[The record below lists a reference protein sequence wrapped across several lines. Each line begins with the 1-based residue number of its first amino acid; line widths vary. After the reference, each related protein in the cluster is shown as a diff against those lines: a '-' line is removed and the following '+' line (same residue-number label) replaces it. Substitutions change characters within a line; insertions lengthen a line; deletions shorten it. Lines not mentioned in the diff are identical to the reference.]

1 MRITDY
7 FVSVELQNNL
17 EKMFAIWST
26 SSENSIHKMLQIE
39 SSMSVY
45 HTLCFL
51 SAAAMVIAFVN
62 SKIGKMQTTI
72 AITAGSMILSLLI
85 LIAGQNDWFHLTEIA
100 TETVTSI
107 NFEDFLLK
115 GILGFLLFA
124 GGLGIKLPNL
134 KDQKWEITVLA
145 LGATLFSTFFIGFVL
160 YGFCQVI
167 GIQFDLVYCLLFGA
181 LISPTDPIAVLAIV
195 KKLNAPKR
203 ISTQIEGE
211 SLFNDGFG
219 LVIFVTLFTIAFGT
233 EAPTVGS
240 VTLLFVQ
247 EAIGG
252 IVYGFVLGL
261 IFHYLI
267 SATDDHSMEL
277 LLTIG
282 VPTAGYAFAEYLHV
296 SGPLAMVVSGIMIGN
311 WTRFIGFSKE
321 SEDHLDH
328 FWELVDEFL
337 NGVLFLLIGMSMLLF
352 EFHKEDWIMMAISVP
367 LVLAARY
374 LSVFISYIGFKRY
387 RKYNPWS
394 IKILTWGGLRGGL
407 ALAMALSIPSGILV
421 IPEKLIDVKEIIM
434 VMTYS
439 VVVFSILI
447 QGSTITPMIEKAK
460 QAEKEMEA
468 EGSVEPQEAKASQ
481 E

>member
-1 MRITDY
+1 
-7 FVSVELQNNL
+7 
-17 EKMFAIWST
+17 
-26 SSENSIHKMLQIE
+26 
-39 SSMSVY
+39 MSVY

-160 YGFCQVI
+160 YSFCQVI

-195 KKLNAPKR
+195 KKLNAPRR

-240 VTLLFVQ
+240 VTHLFIQ

-267 SATDDHSMEL
+267 SATNDHSMEL

-367 LVLAARY
+367 LVLTARY

-394 IKILTWGGLRGGL
+394 VKILTWGGLRGGL

>member
-1 MRITDY
+1 
-7 FVSVELQNNL
+7 
-17 EKMFAIWST
+17 
-26 SSENSIHKMLQIE
+26 
-39 SSMSVY
+39 MSVY

-195 KKLNAPKR
+195 KKLNAPRR

-233 EAPTVGS
+233 EAPTIGS
-240 VTLLFVQ
+240 VTHLFIQ

-367 LVLAARY
+367 LVLTARY

-460 QAEKEMEA
+460 QAEKDMEA
-468 EGSVEPQEAKASQ
+468 EVSSEPQEAKASQ

>member
-1 MRITDY
+1 
-7 FVSVELQNNL
+7 
-17 EKMFAIWST
+17 
-26 SSENSIHKMLQIE
+26 
-39 SSMSVY
+39 MSVY
-45 HTLCFL
+45 YTLCFL
-51 SAAAMVIAFVN
+51 SAAAMLIAFFN

-72 AITAGSMILSLLI
+72 AITAGSMLLSLLI
-85 LIAGQNDWFHLTEIA
+85 LVAGQNDWFQLTKIA
-100 TETVTSI
+100 RTTMTSI

-145 LGATLFSTFFIGFVL
+145 LGSTLFSTFFIGYGL
-160 YGFCQVI
+160 YGVCHFI
-167 GIQFDLVYCLLFGA
+167 GIDLQLIHCLLFGA

-219 LVIFVTLFTIAFGT
+219 LVIFVTIFTIAFGHQ
-233 EAPTVGS
+233 APTIGS
-240 VTLLFVQ
+240 VAELFAH
-247 EAIGG
+247 EALGG
-252 IVYGFVLGL
+252 ILYGLVLGL

-267 SATDDHSMEL
+267 CATDDHSMEL

-282 VPTAGYAFAEYLHV
+282 VPTAGFVFADIIHV

-321 SEDHLDH
+321 SEEHLDH

-352 EFHKEDWIMMAISVP
+352 KFHEEDWIVMSIAVP
-367 LVLAARY
+367 LVLLGRY
-374 LSVFISYIGFKRY
+374 VSVAIPYIGFKRY
-387 RKYNPWS
+387 RTYNPWS
-394 IKILTWGGLRGGL
+394 IRILTWGGLRGGL
-407 ALAMALSIPSGILV
+407 ALAMALSIPSGIMV
-421 IPEKLIDVKEIIM
+421 IPDKLIDVKELIL
-434 VMTYS
+434 VMTYA

-460 QAEKEMEA
+460 IAEKKME
-468 EGSVEPQEAKASQ
+468 EQQE
-481 E
+481 

>member
-1 MRITDY
+1 
-7 FVSVELQNNL
+7 
-17 EKMFAIWST
+17 
-26 SSENSIHKMLQIE
+26 
-39 SSMSVY
+39 MSVY
-45 HTLCFL
+45 NTLCFL
-51 SAAAMVIAFVN
+51 AAAAMLIAFFN

-72 AITAGSMILSLLI
+72 AITAGSMMLSLGI
-85 LIAGQNDWFHLTEIA
+85 IIAGQNDWFHLREVA
-100 TETVTSI
+100 TETLTEI

-124 GGLGIKLPNL
+124 GGLGIKLQNL

-145 LGATLFSTFFIGFVL
+145 LGATLFSTFFIGFAL
-160 YGFCQVI
+160 WGICNLI
-167 GIQFDLVYCLLFGA
+167 GINLDLIYCLLFGS

-195 KKLNAPKR
+195 KKLNAPQR

-219 LVIFVTLFTIAFGT
+219 LVIFVTLFTIAFGSET
-233 EAPTVGS
+233 PTIGS
-240 VTLLFVQ
+240 VTALFLQ

-252 IVYGFVLGL
+252 IVYGFLLGL

-267 SATDDHSMEL
+267 SSTNDHSMEL

-282 VPTAGYAFAEYLHV
+282 IPTSGYAFAEVIHV

-311 WTRFIGFSKE
+311 WTRYIGFSKE

-352 EFHKEDWIMMAISVP
+352 QFHQEDWILMAISIP
-367 LVLAARY
+367 LVLASRY
-374 LSVFISYIGFKRY
+374 LSVFVSYIGFKRF
-387 RKYNPWS
+387 RTYNPLS
-394 IKILTWGGLRGGL
+394 VNILTWGGLRGGL
-407 ALAMALSIPSGILV
+407 ALAMALAIPSGIII
-421 IPEKLIDVKEIIM
+421 IPDKNIDVREIIL

-439 VVVFSILI
+439 VVVFSILV
-447 QGSTITPMIEKAK
+447 QGSTITTMIEKAK
-460 QAEKEMEA
+460 KLEKDT
-468 EGSVEPQEAKASQ
+468 
-481 E
+481 

>member
-1 MRITDY
+1 
-7 FVSVELQNNL
+7 
-17 EKMFAIWST
+17 
-26 SSENSIHKMLQIE
+26 
-39 SSMSVY
+39 MSVY

-160 YGFCQVI
+160 YGFCQAI

-219 LVIFVTLFTIAFGT
+219 LVIFVTLFTMGFGS
-233 EAPTVGS
+233 EAPRVGI
-240 VTLLFVQ
+240 VTMLFIQ

-460 QAEKEMEA
+460 QAEKNMEA
-468 EGSVEPQEAKASQ
+468 EVSSEPQEAKASQ

>member
-1 MRITDY
+1 
-7 FVSVELQNNL
+7 
-17 EKMFAIWST
+17 
-26 SSENSIHKMLQIE
+26 
-39 SSMSVY
+39 MSVY
-45 HTLCFL
+45 NTLCFL
-51 SAAAMVIAFVN
+51 AAAAMLIAFFN

-72 AITAGSMILSLLI
+72 AITAGSMMLSLGI
-85 LIAGQNDWFHLTEIA
+85 IIAGQNNWFNLREVA
-100 TETVTSI
+100 TETLTDI

-124 GGLGIKLPNL
+124 GGLGIKLQNL

-160 YGFCQVI
+160 WAICNVI
-167 GIQFDLVYCLLFGA
+167 GVNLDLIYCLLFGA

-195 KKLNAPKR
+195 KKMNAPQR

-219 LVIFVTLFTIAFGT
+219 LVIFVTLFTIAFGHET
-233 EAPTVGS
+233 PTVGS
-240 VTLLFVQ
+240 VTALFFQ

-252 IVYGFVLGL
+252 IAYGFILGL
-261 IFHYLI
+261 VFHYLI
-267 SATDDHSMEL
+267 SSTNDHSMEL

-282 VPTAGYAFAEYLHV
+282 IPTAGYALAEVLHV

-352 EFHKEDWIMMAISVP
+352 QFHQEDWILMAISIP
-367 LVLAARY
+367 LVLTSRY
-374 LSVFISYIGFKRY
+374 LSVLISYIGFNRF
-387 RKYNPWS
+387 RTYNPLS
-394 IKILTWGGLRGGL
+394 VRILTWGGLRGGL
-407 ALAMALSIPSGILV
+407 ALAMALAIPAGIMV
-421 IPEKLIDVKEIIM
+421 IPEKNIDVREIIL

-439 VVVFSILI
+439 VVVFSILV
-447 QGSTITPMIEKAK
+447 QGSTITPMIDKAK
-460 QAEKEMEA
+460 KLEKEM
-468 EGSVEPQEAKASQ
+468 
-481 E
+481 

>member
-1 MRITDY
+1 
-7 FVSVELQNNL
+7 
-17 EKMFAIWST
+17 
-26 SSENSIHKMLQIE
+26 
-39 SSMSVY
+39 MSVY
-45 HTLCFL
+45 QTLCFL
-51 SAAAMVIAFVN
+51 SAAAMLIAFVN

-72 AITAGSMILSLLI
+72 AITAGAMMLSLLI
-85 LIAGQNDWFHLTEIA
+85 LVAGQNNWFQLTELA
-100 TETVTSI
+100 TETVAGI
-107 NFEDFLLK
+107 DFEDFLLK

-124 GGLGIKLPNL
+124 GGLGIKLPHL

-160 YGFCQVI
+160 YGFCQFI
-167 GIQFDLVYCLLFGA
+167 GIEFDLIYCLLFGA

-195 KKLNAPKR
+195 KKLQAPAR

-233 EAPTVGS
+233 EAPTLGS
-240 VTLLFVQ
+240 VSMLFLQ

-252 IVYGFVLGL
+252 IVYGFALGL
-261 IFHYLI
+261 LFHYLI

-296 SGPLAMVVSGIMIGN
+296 SGPLSMVVSGIMIGN
-311 WTRFIGFSKE
+311 WTRYIGFSKV
-321 SEDHLDH
+321 SEEHLDH

-352 EFHKEDWIMMAISVP
+352 QFHQEDWILMAFSVP
-367 LVLAARY
+367 LVLGTRY
-374 LSVFISYIGFKRY
+374 LSVALAYVGFKRY
-387 RKYNPWS
+387 RSYNPWS
-394 IKILTWGGLRGGL
+394 TRILTWGGLRGGL
-407 ALAMALSIPSGILV
+407 ALAMALSIPSGIWV
-421 IPEKLIDVKEIIM
+421 IEDKLIDVKEIIL

-460 QAEKEMEA
+460 LAEKEMA
-468 EGSVEPQEAKASQ
+468 AKKAAQEQTSSHQ

>member
-1 MRITDY
+1 
-7 FVSVELQNNL
+7 
-17 EKMFAIWST
+17 
-26 SSENSIHKMLQIE
+26 
-39 SSMSVY
+39 MSVY

-51 SAAAMVIAFVN
+51 AAAAMLIAFLN
-62 SKIGKMQTTI
+62 SKISRMQTTI
-72 AITAGSMILSLLI
+72 AITAGSMLLSLLI
-85 LIAGQNDWFHLTEIA
+85 LIAGQNNWFHLTQIA
-100 TETVTSI
+100 ATTMSSI
-107 NFEDFLLK
+107 NFENFLLK

-134 KDQKWEITVLA
+134 RDQKWEITVLA
-145 LGATLFSTFFIGFVL
+145 LGATLFSTFFIGFAL
-160 YGFCQVI
+160 YGICQLI

-219 LVIFVTLFTIAFGT
+219 LVIFVTIFTIAFGS
-233 EAPTVGS
+233 EPPTIIS
-240 VTLLFVQ
+240 VSQLFMQ

-252 IVYGFVLGL
+252 IAYGFVLGI

-282 VPTAGYAFAEYLHV
+282 IPTAGYAFAEILHV

-321 SEDHLDH
+321 SEEHLDH

-352 EFHKEDWIMMAISVP
+352 EFHEEDWIMMAIAIP
-367 LVLAARY
+367 LVLLARY
-374 LSVFISYIGFKRY
+374 LSVYVSYIGFKRY
-387 RKYNPWS
+387 RQYNQWS
-394 IKILTWGGLRGGL
+394 IRILTWGGLRGGL
-407 ALAMALSIPSGILV
+407 ALAMALSIPSGVLI
-421 IPEKLIDVKEIIM
+421 IPEKLIDVKEIIL
-434 VMTYS
+434 VMTYA
-439 VVVFSILI
+439 VVVFSILV
-447 QGSTITPMIEKAK
+447 QGSTITPMVEKAK
-460 QAEKEMEA
+460 KAELDKEIEEAAQAEENQA
-468 EGSVEPQEAKASQ
+468 
-481 E
+481 

>member
-1 MRITDY
+1 
-7 FVSVELQNNL
+7 
-17 EKMFAIWST
+17 
-26 SSENSIHKMLQIE
+26 
-39 SSMSVY
+39 MSVY
-45 HTLCFL
+45 YTLCFL
-51 SAAAMVIAFVN
+51 AAAAMVIAFIN
-62 SKIGKMQTTI
+62 SKISRMQTTI
-72 AITAGSMILSLLI
+72 AITAGSMMLSLLI
-85 LIAGQNDWFHLTEIA
+85 LIAGQNNWFHLTQIA
-100 TETVTSI
+100 TETVTEI

-134 KDQKWEITVLA
+134 KDQKWEIAILA
-145 LGATLFSTFFIGFVL
+145 LGATLFSTFFIGFAL
-160 YGFCQVI
+160 YYACQLV
-167 GIQFDLVYCLLFGA
+167 GIQFNLIYCLLFGA

-195 KKLNAPKR
+195 KKLNAPRR

-219 LVIFVTLFTIAFGT
+219 LVIFVTMFSIAFGN

-240 VTLLFVQ
+240 VTMLFLQ

-252 IVYGFVLGL
+252 IVYGLALGL
-261 IFHYLI
+261 LFHYLI
-267 SATDDHSMEL
+267 SATNDHSMEL

-282 VPTAGYAFAEYLHV
+282 VPTAGYVFADVIHV

-321 SEDHLDH
+321 SEEHLDH

-352 EFHKEDWIMMAISVP
+352 EFHNEDWILMSIAVP
-367 LVLAARY
+367 LVLLARY
-374 LSVFISYIGFKRY
+374 LSVFVAYIGFKRY
-387 RKYNPWS
+387 RSYNPWS

-421 IPEKLIDVKEIIM
+421 IPDKLIDVKELIL
-434 VMTYS
+434 VMTYA
-439 VVVFSILI
+439 VVVFSILV

-460 QAEKEMEA
+460 QAERDM
-468 EGSVEPQEAKASQ
+468 QAS
-481 E
+481 ESKDSIA

>member
-1 MRITDY
+1 
-7 FVSVELQNNL
+7 
-17 EKMFAIWST
+17 
-26 SSENSIHKMLQIE
+26 
-39 SSMSVY
+39 
-45 HTLCFL
+45 
-51 SAAAMVIAFVN
+51 
-62 SKIGKMQTTI
+62 MQTTI
-72 AITAGSMILSLLI
+72 AITAGSMLLSLLI
-85 LIAGQNDWFHLTEIA
+85 LIAGQNNWFHLTQIA

-107 NFEDFLLK
+107 NFENFLLK

-145 LGATLFSTFFIGFVL
+145 LGATLFSTFFIGFGL
-160 YGFCQVI
+160 YGLCQLI

-219 LVIFVTLFTIAFGT
+219 LVIFVTIFTIAFGHET
-233 EAPTVGS
+233 PTVGS
-240 VTLLFVQ
+240 VFGLFAQ
-247 EAIGG
+247 EAMGG
-252 IVYGFVLGL
+252 ILYGFVLGL

-282 VPTAGYAFAEYLHV
+282 IPTAGYVFADVIHV

-321 SEDHLDH
+321 SEEHLDH

-352 EFHKEDWIMMAISVP
+352 EFHEEDWIMMAISIP
-367 LVLAARY
+367 LVLCARY
-374 LSVFISYIGFKRY
+374 LSVFVSYIGFKRY

-407 ALAMALSIPSGILV
+407 ALAMALSIPSGMMV
-421 IPEKLIDVKEIIM
+421 IPDKLIDVKELIL

-460 QAEKEMEA
+460 QAEKEMEHELQVAKSEA
-468 EGSVEPQEAKASQ
+468 EQAKEQQEQ
-481 E
+481 NV

>member
-1 MRITDY
+1 M
-7 FVSVELQNNL
+7 
-17 EKMFAIWST
+17 
-26 SSENSIHKMLQIE
+26 SI
-39 SSMSVY
+39 Y

-51 SAAAMVIAFVN
+51 SAAAMLIAFIN
-62 SKIGKMQTTI
+62 SKIVKMQTTI
-72 AITAGSMILSLLI
+72 AITAGSMSLSLLI
-85 LIAGQNDWFHLTEIA
+85 LVAGQNGWFSLNHLA
-100 TETVTSI
+100 AETVASI
-107 NFEDFLLK
+107 DFEDFLLK

-145 LGATLFSTFFIGFVL
+145 LGATLLSTFFIGFAL
-160 YGFCQVI
+160 YGFCQL
-167 GIQFDLVYCLLFGA
+167 IQIPFELIYCLLFGA

-219 LVIFVTLFTIAFGT
+219 LVIFVTLFTIAFSSET
-233 EAPTVGS
+233 PTVGS
-240 VTLLFVQ
+240 VSLLFVQ

-261 IFHYLI
+261 LSHYLI
-267 SATDDHSMEL
+267 SSTDDHSMEL

-282 VPTAGYAFAEYLHV
+282 VPTAGYAFADIIHV

-311 WTRFIGFSKE
+311 WTRFVGFSKE
-321 SEDHLDH
+321 SETHLDH

-352 EFHKEDWIMMAISVP
+352 EFHKEDWLLMAFSIP
-367 LVLAARY
+367 LVLTSRY
-374 LSVFISYIGFKRY
+374 VSVRISYMGFKRF
-387 RKYNPWS
+387 RSYNPWS
-394 IKILTWGGLRGGL
+394 VNILTWGGLRGGL
-407 ALAMALSIPSGILV
+407 ALAMALSVPSGVWV
-421 IPEKLIDVKEIIM
+421 IQDKLIDVKEIVL

-439 VVVFSILI
+439 VVVFSILV

-460 QAEKEMEA
+460 QAEQSEENK
-468 EGSVEPQEAKASQ
+468 PL
-481 E
+481 

>member
-1 MRITDY
+1 
-7 FVSVELQNNL
+7 
-17 EKMFAIWST
+17 
-26 SSENSIHKMLQIE
+26 
-39 SSMSVY
+39 MSVY
-45 HTLCFL
+45 YTLCFL
-51 SAAAMVIAFVN
+51 SAAAMFIAFIN

-72 AITAGSMILSLLI
+72 AITAGSMTLSLLI
-85 LIAGQNDWFHLTEIA
+85 LIAGQNDWFHLTSIA
-100 TETVTSI
+100 TDVISRI

-124 GGLGIKLPNL
+124 GGLGIKLPHL

-160 YGFCQVI
+160 YALCQLL
-167 GIQFDLVYCLLFGA
+167 GINFDLIYCLLFGA

-195 KKLNAPKR
+195 KKLKAPER

-219 LVIFVTLFTIAFGT
+219 LVIFVTIFTVAFGS
-233 EAPTVGS
+233 ESPTIGS
-240 VTLLFVQ
+240 VTGLFLQ

-252 IVYGFVLGL
+252 ISYGLVLGV

-277 LLTIG
+277 LLTIA
-282 VPTAGYAFAEYLHV
+282 VPTAGYAFAEVLHV

-311 WTRFIGFSKE
+311 WTRYIGFSKE
-321 SEDHLDH
+321 SDQHLDH

-352 EFHKEDWIMMAISVP
+352 EFHKEDWILMAISVP
-367 LVLAARY
+367 LVLGARY
-374 LSVFISYIGFKRY
+374 LSVFFSYLGFKRY
-387 RKYNPWS
+387 RQYNSWS
-394 IKILTWGGLRGGL
+394 INILTWGGLRGGL
-407 ALAMALSIPSGILV
+407 ALAMALSIPSGIWV
-421 IPEKLIDVKEIIM
+421 IEEKAIDVKEIIL

-439 VVVFSILI
+439 VVVFSILV
-447 QGSTITPMIEKAK
+447 QGSSITPMINKANLEEQQK
-460 QAEKEMEA
+460 LD
-468 EGSVEPQEAKASQ
+468 
-481 E
+481 

>member
-1 MRITDY
+1 
-7 FVSVELQNNL
+7 
-17 EKMFAIWST
+17 
-26 SSENSIHKMLQIE
+26 
-39 SSMSVY
+39 MSVY

-51 SAAAMVIAFVN
+51 SAAAMLIAFVN

-72 AITAGSMILSLLI
+72 AITAGSMVLSLVI
-85 LIAGQNDWFHLTEIA
+85 LVAGQNNWFHLTEIA
-100 TETVTSI
+100 TQTVTSI
-107 NFEDFLLK
+107 NFESFLLK

-145 LGATLFSTFFIGFVL
+145 LAATLFSTFFIGFAL
-160 YGFCQVI
+160 YGICLLI
-167 GIQFDLVYCLLFGA
+167 GIQFDLIYCLLFGS

-195 KKLNAPKR
+195 KKLDAPKR

-240 VTLLFVQ
+240 VSMLFIQ

-252 IVYGFVLGL
+252 IFYGFVLGL

-282 VPTAGYAFAEYLHV
+282 VPTAGYAFAEYIHV

-352 EFHKEDWIMMAISVP
+352 KFHEEDWIMMAIAVP
-367 LVLAARY
+367 LVLASRY
-374 LSVFISYIGFKRY
+374 LSVLLSYTGFKRF

-394 IKILTWGGLRGGL
+394 VKILTWGGLRGGL
-407 ALAMALSIPSGILV
+407 ALAMALSIPSGIWV
-421 IPEKLIDVKEIIM
+421 IQDKLIDVKEIIL
-434 VMTYS
+434 VMTYA

-460 QAEKEMEA
+460 EEEKRME
-468 EGSVEPQEAKASQ
+468 QEQNILTSSETKERNKQHEQQ
-481 E
+481 EQLES

>member
-1 MRITDY
+1 
-7 FVSVELQNNL
+7 
-17 EKMFAIWST
+17 
-26 SSENSIHKMLQIE
+26 
-39 SSMSVY
+39 MSVY

-195 KKLNAPKR
+195 KKLNAPRR

-240 VTLLFVQ
+240 VTHLFIQ

-261 IFHYLI
+261 VFHYLI

-394 IKILTWGGLRGGL
+394 VKILTWGGLRGGL

-460 QAEKEMEA
+460 QAEREMEA

>member
-1 MRITDY
+1 
-7 FVSVELQNNL
+7 
-17 EKMFAIWST
+17 
-26 SSENSIHKMLQIE
+26 
-39 SSMSVY
+39 MSLY
-45 HTLCFL
+45 YTLCFL
-51 SAAAMVIAFVN
+51 SAAAMMIAFIN
-62 SKIGKMQTTI
+62 SKLIKMQTTI
-72 AITAGSMILSLLI
+72 AITAGSMMLSI
-85 LIAGQNDWFHLTEIA
+85 LIIVAGQNDWFHLAHIA

-107 NFEDFLLK
+107 NFESFLLK

-145 LGATLFSTFFIGFVL
+145 LGATLFSTAFIGLGL
-160 YGFCQVI
+160 YGFCQLI
-167 GIQFDLVYCLLFGA
+167 GIQLDLIYCLLFGS

-195 KKLNAPKR
+195 KKLDAPKR

-219 LVIFVTLFTIAFGT
+219 LVIFVTLFTIAFGH
-233 EAPTVGS
+233 EAPTAAS
-240 VTLLFVQ
+240 VAALFAQ

-252 IVYGFVLGL
+252 IIYGFLLGL
-261 IFHYLI
+261 LFHYLI
-267 SATDDHSMEL
+267 SATNDHSMEL

-282 VPTAGYAFAEYLHV
+282 IPTAGYAFADIIHV

-321 SEDHLDH
+321 SEEHLDH

-352 EFHKEDWIMMAISVP
+352 DFHREDWILMAFAIP

-374 LSVFISYIGFKRY
+374 LSVWLSYLGFR
-387 RKYNPWS
+387 RFRHYNSWS
-394 IKILTWGGLRGGL
+394 VRILTWGGLRGGL
-407 ALAMALSIPSGILV
+407 ALAMALSIPAGVMV
-421 IPEKLIDVKEIIM
+421 IPDKLIDVKELVM
-434 VMTYS
+434 VMTYA
-439 VVVFSILI
+439 VVVFSILV

-460 QAEKEMEA
+460 KLESEKL
-468 EGSVEPQEAKASQ
+468 AK
-481 E
+481 